1 RPRRHRHAADRDAG
15 HRAARHRDA
24 ARRRLR
30 GGRLHPQQRPHR
42 TGADHHDHLAF
53 RREAPRACAQP
64 RRGPLSD
71 QAVPGGPAAGGG
83 QGRAQDRRTIMS
95 GAPQQLYAVLVALQA
110 DTLLL
115 PNLAVAEVV
124 APEGLRPLPGAPTW
138 FAGLLNWQGRELPIA
153 RFELLNN
160 GAAEPPSRRT
170 RIAVINCV
178 STCLSAGRYGILAEG
193 YPHLVTLNRSA

>member
-1 RPRRHRHAADRDAG
+1 
-15 HRAARHRDA
+15 
-24 ARRRLR
+24 
-30 GGRLHPQQRPHR
+30 
-42 TGADHHDHLAF
+42 
-53 RREAPRACAQP
+53 
-64 RRGPLSD
+64 
-71 QAVPGGPAAGGG
+71 
-83 QGRAQDRRTIMS
+83 MS
-95 GAPQQLYAVLVALQA
+95 GVPQQLYAVLVALQA

-124 APEGLRPLPGAPTW
+124 SPEGLRPLPGAPTW

-178 STCLSAGRYGILAEG
+178 STRLTAGRYGILAEG
-193 YPHLVTLNRSA
+193 YPHLVTLNRSALRSAEGRPQDSELVLTRVRVASQEALIPNLERIEAEMATVLASFSG

>member
-1 RPRRHRHAADRDAG
+1 
-15 HRAARHRDA
+15 
-24 ARRRLR
+24 
-30 GGRLHPQQRPHR
+30 
-42 TGADHHDHLAF
+42 
-53 RREAPRACAQP
+53 
-64 RRGPLSD
+64 
-71 QAVPGGPAAGGG
+71 
-83 QGRAQDRRTIMS
+83 MS

-178 STCLSAGRYGILAEG
+178 STRLSAGRYGILAEG
-193 YPHLVTLNRSA
+193 YPHLVTLNRSALRSAEGRPQDSELVLARVRVASQEALIPNLERIEAEMAGVLASFSG